1 MEALKN
7 WYSPTFYKNL
17 GLMLLDAGAAVDP
30 DLLYRDFTR
39 NLEALE
45 LKQRIER
52 TITVLRQHLPSDFR
66 AATQLLQTIAPK
78 IEAGFFGVFVP
89 DFVGR
94 YGAEDIEYSLDVL
107 RDVTQYSTSEFAV
120 REFLRRDF
128 ERTRRTMIEWAQ
140 HDNHHVRRLA
150 SEGLRP
156 RLPWSFKLP
165 EIIRQPELSQPVL
178 TALCNDSSEYVRKSV
193 ANHINDISKDN
204 PDYALTLLE
213 NWDRSSAGTRWI
225 VKHASRS
232 LIKDGNSR
240 ALALFG
246 FEREPQVDIDLLN
259 KTDTVQRGDSFAAC
273 WRLTSRSDHSQK
285 LLVDYAILY
294 AAKSGQ
300 ARRKVFKL
308 KEIDLAPGAFVD
320 LSCSTAFRDMTTRK
334 HYPGAH
340 RAELQVN
347 GLVLHTTDFEFT
359 G

>member
-7 WYSPTFYKNL
+7 WYGPGFYKSL
-17 GLMLLDAGAAVDP
+17 AALLLDAGASVDENE
-30 DLLYRDFTR
+30 LYRDFTR
-39 NLEALE
+39 NLESLE
-45 LKQRIER
+45 LKQRIDR
-52 TITVLRQHLPSDFR
+52 TITVLRKHLPSDFR
-66 AATQLLQTIAPK
+66 AATHLLQAIAPK
-78 IEAGFFGVFVP
+78 LETGFFGVFIP

-94 YGAEDIEYSLDVL
+94 YGADDFDFSLDVL

-128 ERTRRTMIEWAQ
+128 ERTRRTMINWSQ

-165 EIIRQPELSQPVL
+165 EVIHRPELSEPVL
-178 TALCNDSSEYVRKSV
+178 NELRNDTSEYVRKSV

-204 PDYALTLLE
+204 PDFALSLLE
-213 NWDRSSAGTRWI
+213 SWDRSSAATRWI
-225 VKHASRS
+225 VKHAARS
-232 LIKDGNSR
+232 LIKDGNGH

-246 FEREPQVDIDLLN
+246 FEREPNVAVQLLN
-259 KTDTVQRGDSFAAC
+259 KTDPVHRGETFVAG
-273 WRLTSRSDHSQK
+273 WRLISHADHNQK

-308 KEIDLAPGAFVD
+308 REVDLAPGAFVD
-320 LSCSTAFRDMTTRK
+320 LTCSTAFRDLTTRK
-334 HYPGAH
+334 HYSGTH

-347 GLVLHTTDFEFT
+347 GRVLHSADFEFV